1 MLVDKLMKKS
11 VAIARPEETLQIAA
25 ARMIEGNLGILPICG
40 PADSDEVVGVLTDR
54 DICRHAYEQQKPLNE
69 LRVEHA
75 MTQTVAACS
84 GEDSLTDAQLAMA
97 KAGVRRLPVLDS
109 TGRLTGIISL
119 ADIAAEAERQSH
131 LEHQAVTAAEVA
143 ATLAAIGAAQRPGPG

>member
-25 ARMIEGNLGILPICG
+25 VRMIEGNLGILPICG
-40 PADSDEVVGVLTDR
+40 SADSGEVVGVLTDR

-75 MTQTVAACS
+75 MTQTVTAC
-84 GEDSLTDAQLAMA
+84 GEEDSLTDAQLAMA

-109 TGRLTGIISL
+109 NGRLTGIISL

-143 ATLAAIGAAQRPGPG
+143 TTLAAIGAAQRPEPG